1 MQYEVRTSDSN
12 LDSYSDVAGI
22 HDERDQQC
30 PAFDSKA
37 VLVVIALRLDMPF
50 GCSSGAKKLLQ
61 SLNSGLE
68 RLATVGVRHCRLA
81 S

>member
-1 MQYEVRTSDSN
+1 MKSEHPILTLTAAPMLQGFR
-12 LDSYSDVAGI
+12 
-22 HDERDQQC
+22 DERHQHG

-37 VLVVIALRLDMPF
+37 VLNVIALRLNMAF

-61 SLNSGLE
+61 SLKSGLE
-68 RLATVGVRHCRLA
+68 RLAAVGVRHCRLA

>member
-1 MQYEVRTSDSN
+1 MKSEHPILTLTAAPMLQ
-12 LDSYSDVAGI
+12 GF
-22 HDERDQQC
+22 HDERHQHG

-37 VLVVIALRLDMPF
+37 VTVVIASRLDMPF

-68 RLATVGVRHCRLA
+68 RLTTVGVRHYRLA

>member
-1 MQYEVRTSDSN
+1 MKSEHPILTLTAAPMVQ
-12 LDSYSDVAGI
+12 GF
-22 HDERDQQC
+22 HHERHQHG

-37 VLVVIALRLDMPF
+37 VLVVIALRLDMAF

-61 SLNSGLE
+61 SLKSGLE
-68 RLATVGVRHCRLA
+68 RLATVGVRHYRLA